1 MNWRAA
7 TLLACLAGL
16 SSAVQ
21 AEVRLHG
28 LFGEHM
34 VLQREA
40 PIPVWGWAEPGE
52 TVRLQ
57 FRGQSQTAQADAEGR
72 WRVRLKPEAAGGPH
86 TLRVSGSRSAKAL
99 VLGDVLV
106 GEVWLCSG
114 QSNMEWALRD
124 SLNGPAEAAAARD
137 DGIRHIKVAHRAA
150 LQPQDDIASAAWQP
164 ATAAHAAEF
173 SAVAYHFAKRLRREL
188 GVPVGLLNVSWG
200 GTQIEAWMS
209 PAALKSLAD
218 IAPLLEAPLPSSE
231 RDFVAQQ
238 EARMLSRVKAW
249 QGSGPAGAAEAE
261 SWANPDLDD
270 RTWSSLQAP
279 GIWETQGLKNL
290 DGKLWYRKT
299 LQLTPA
305 QAAAPEAV
313 LHLAQVDDCDEAFV
327 NGQPVGAQ
335 CGWDRPRRYLL
346 PSGLLRAGAN
356 VIAVRVS
363 DQGMG
368 GGIHGTPEQ
377 LRLHLGVQEG
387 AQVGAQDLTLAGSWQ
402 ARVESLL
409 DKTEPGPNELPSL
422 LFNGMLHPVQGF
434 GLRGMLWYQ
443 GESNVARAAQYER
456 LLPAFI
462 SDLRARWGQG
472 DFPFHLVQ
480 IAAENPA
487 ALNTLTG
494 SAWAELREAQTRA
507 LRLPRTGLVVTSDVA
522 DDGNLHP
529 RNKQVVGE
537 RLAGL
542 ALQQSDKKKTWQAQ
556 GPVYRS
562 MKRRGREIELRF
574 DHAGTGLSS
583 TGAAL
588 QGFTIADASGR
599 FLPAQARIVG
609 QTVRVH
615 HDAIQHPVAVRF
627 GWVDNPQHNNLFNR
641 AGLPA
646 VPFRTDRWPRLT
658 EQARYAF

>member
-1 MNWRAA
+1 MSWRAA
-7 TLLACLAGL
+7 ALLCLAGL
-16 SSAVQ
+16 SAAAH

-34 VLQREA
+34 VLQREKL
-40 PIPVWGWAEPGE
+40 IPVWGWAAPGE
-52 TVRLQ
+52 TVVVS
-57 FRGQSQTAQADAEGR
+57 FRQQRQTARADAQGQ
-72 WRVRLKPEAAGGPH
+72 WRLRLKPEAAGGPH
-86 TLRVSGSRSAKAL
+86 TLTVKGSQSRAPL
-99 VLGDVLV
+99 TLGDVLV

-124 SLNGPAEAAAARD
+124 SLDGPAEAAAAND
-137 DGIRHIKVAHRAA
+137 PGVRHIKVAHRAA
-150 LQPQDDIASAAWQP
+150 LQPQDDIAPAAWQP
-164 ATAAHAAEF
+164 ATSAHAAEF

-209 PAALKSLAD
+209 PAALKTLAD
-218 IAPLLEAPLPSSE
+218 IAPLLAAPLPTSE

-249 QGSGPAGAAEAE
+249 QSSGPAGAAEAAN
-261 SWANPDLDD
+261 WAKPDLDD
-270 RTWSSLQAP
+270 SAWSRLQTP
-279 GIWETQGLKNL
+279 GIWETQGLANL
-290 DGKLWYRKT
+290 DGKVWYRKT
-299 LQLTPA
+299 LQLSAA

-313 LHLAQVDDCDEAFV
+313 LHLAQVDDCDETFV
-327 NGQPVGAQ
+327 NGQPVGSQ
-335 CGWDRPRRYLL
+335 CGWDRPRHYRL
-346 PSGLLRAGAN
+346 PAGVLRPGAN
-356 VIAVRVS
+356 VIAVRVT

-377 LRLHLGVQEG
+377 LRLQLGVNE
-387 AQVGAQDLTLAGSWQ
+387 GAQDLTLAGPWQ

-409 DKTEPGPNELPSL
+409 EKTEPGPNELPSL
-422 LFNGMLHPVQGF
+422 LFNGMLHPVQGV
-434 GLRGMLWYQ
+434 GIRGMLWYQ

-480 IAAENPA
+480 IAAESPA
-487 ALNTLTG
+487 ALNALSG
-494 SAWAELREAQTRA
+494 SAWAELREAQTQA
-507 LRLPRTGLVVTSDVA
+507 LRLPHTGLVVTSDVA

-542 ALQQSDKKKTWQAQ
+542 ALQASGKKAKQGQVQ
-556 GPVYRS
+556 GPAYRR
-562 MKRRGREIELRF
+562 MKRIGREIELHF
-574 DHAGTGLSS
+574 DHAQTGLLSAG
-583 TGAAL
+583 GAL
-588 QGFTIADASGR
+588 HGFTIADATGQ
-599 FLPAQARIVG
+599 FQPAQARIVG
-609 QTVRVH
+609 PATVRVH
-615 HDAIQHPVAVRF
+615 HDSIQDPVAVRF